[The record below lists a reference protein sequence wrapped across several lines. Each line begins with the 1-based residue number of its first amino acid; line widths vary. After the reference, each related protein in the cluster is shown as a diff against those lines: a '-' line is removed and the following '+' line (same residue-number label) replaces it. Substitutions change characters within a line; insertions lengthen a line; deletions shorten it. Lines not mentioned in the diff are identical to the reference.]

1 MAAGTIVR
9 PLATATASYALPITN
24 WCRVDTSGESLS
36 TSVLRCASALARS
49 YIRPTNDL
57 HDQAH
62 DDRRSMF
69 HHRPQSVST
78 TSCRG
83 TEGHSA
89 IYGVRPQQVET

>member
-9 PLATATASYALPITN
+9 PLATAHAPYALPITN

-36 TSVLRCASALARS
+36 TSVLRCASALGRS
-49 YIRPTNDL
+49 YTRLTLDIDEHRL
-57 HDQAH
+57 EGY
-62 DDRRSMF
+62 RSMH

-83 TEGHSA
+83 TEGHSYT
-89 IYGVRPQQVET
+89 YGVSPQQVGT